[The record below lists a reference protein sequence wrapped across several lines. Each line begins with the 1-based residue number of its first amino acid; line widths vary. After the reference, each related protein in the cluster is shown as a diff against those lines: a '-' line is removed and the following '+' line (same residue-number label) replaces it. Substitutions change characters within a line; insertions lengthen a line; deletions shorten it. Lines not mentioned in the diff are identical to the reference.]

1 MAYAEHE
8 IRKDLVNDAP
18 PHRLKARAYGLNR
31 LRRVRNLAV
40 ALRRTILRRVWG
52 MDIHPTAE
60 MSLSARFDK
69 TFPQGVH
76 VGEATYVAFE
86 ACILT
91 HDRTRGL
98 YCHTRIGK
106 NCFIGGRAIILP
118 GIEVGDGCI
127 IGAGAVVTKSVPPHC
142 VVAGNPARIIHPDTV
157 VGPYGRLLSADG
169 LEAEFARADRGSR
182 HS

>member
-1 MAYAEHE
+1 M
-8 IRKDLVNDAP
+8 VNGSP
-18 PHRLKARAYGLNR
+18 RPTQKARAYGLNR
-31 LRRVRNLAV
+31 LRKLRNLLV
-40 ALRRTILRRVWG
+40 ALKRTVLRRVWG

-69 TFPQGVH
+69 TYPQGVH
-76 VGEATYVAFE
+76 VGEASYVAFE

-118 GIEVGDGCI
+118 GIEIGDGCI
-127 IGAGAVVTKSVPPHC
+127 VGAGSVVTKSVPAHC
-142 VVAGNPARIIHPDTV
+142 VVAGNPARIIRPDAV
-157 VGPYGRLLSADG
+157 VGPYGRLISADSV
-169 LEAEFARADRGSR
+169 EAEFARADASARP
-182 HS
+182 